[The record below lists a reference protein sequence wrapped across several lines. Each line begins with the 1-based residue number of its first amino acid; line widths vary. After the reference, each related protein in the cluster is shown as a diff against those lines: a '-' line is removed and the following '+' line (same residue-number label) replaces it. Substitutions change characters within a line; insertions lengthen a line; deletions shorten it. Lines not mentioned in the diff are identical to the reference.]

1 MEQGVLTWSA
11 LLLLLLL
18 QLFDGQPLQLMM
30 KDLASGGSMLHLTIW
45 HRRMLQ
51 HPANKARTISGSR
64 STPAAADCD
73 SHALEDD
80 VAAQDDCGLH
90 KEL

>member
-1 MEQGVLTWSA
+1 VLVLVL

-30 KDLASGGSMLHLTIW
+30 KDLASGHPMLHLTVW

-51 HPANKARTISGSR
+51 HTAAKAHTASCGNGAAAAAA
-64 STPAAADCD
+64 AAAD
-73 SHALEDD
+73 SEDD
-80 VAAQDDCGLH
+80 VAALADCG
-90 KEL
+90 